1 VDAQTK
7 SELTIGELAAAAGV
21 TVRAIRH
28 YESVGLLRPAER
40 SDGGHRRYDES
51 AARQLHRIL
60 VLRELGI
67 GLDAIGRV
75 LASES
80 RASLL
85 EATRRQLERTQVELE
100 VAGRLRERLRRVL
113 TLLESSGDEP
123 IERLIDEMEVAHM
136 TVNLDRIHT
145 GLGDAGETDLADA
158 SRVSKT
164 DAVIEAGGALDEL
177 RAQIG
182 VLLATFELPERH
194 RSWLERI
201 ENDLMDV
208 GSDLSTPFD
217 AEAKGS
223 RPRIGEEYVDWV
235 EEACDR
241 ANAPL
246 DGLDS
251 FVSWFAVQAAAQL
264 DVCRAVCRRAERRVV
279 ALGGVNPQIV
289 RYLNRLSDLLFILAR
304 ATAGGEET
312 LWEPGRGAEIAA
324 R

>member
-1 VDAQTK
+1 MNAQPET
-7 SELTIGELAAAAGV
+7 ELTIGELAAAAGV
-21 TVRAIRH
+21 TVRTIRY
-28 YESVGLLRPAER
+28 YESVGLLTPTER

-51 AARQLHRIL
+51 AARQLRRIL

-67 GLDAIGRV
+67 GLDAIGQV

-80 RASLL
+80 RATLL
-85 EATRRQLERTQVELE
+85 AATRRQLERTEVELD
-100 VAGRLRERLRRVL
+100 VGRRLRERLRRVL
-113 TLLESSGDEP
+113 TVLESGGDEP
-123 IERLIDEMEVAHM
+123 IEHLIDEMEVTDV

-177 RAQIG
+177 GAQIG
-182 VLLATFELPERH
+182 AVLAAFELPERH

-217 AEAKGS
+217 AGAEGS
-223 RPRIGEEYVDWV
+223 RPRIGEEYVDSL

-246 DGLDS
+246 DALDS
-251 FVSWFAVQAAAQL
+251 FVTWFAAPAAAQL
-264 DVCRAVCRRAERRVV
+264 DICRAVCRRAERRVV

-304 ATAGGEET
+304 ATADGEET